1 MAVRIGYLL
10 PTRESVMEG
19 RHAAAPLLKLAET
32 AEDLGY
38 DSVWVGD
45 SLLARPRHE
54 PLTLLAGVAGRTT
67 NIALGTAILL
77 PALRNPVVMAHQIST
92 LDQVSDGR
100 TIIGVGIATD
110 QENIRNEFMAAGVPF
125 EKRVGRMLEGLRLCR
140 ALWSGEA
147 VDWDGRWT
155 VKQGIL
161 GPMPVQE
168 NGPPI
173 WIGGGAEAMIRRGY
187 AYLNKKL
194 DEKIIPE
201 LINQFLEY
209 YESNCTKKTKL
220 YPNILEILKGLK
232 EKEIKICICT
242 NKRQYLAE
250 KIIKELQIDNFFDV
264 VVGSQKSIQLK
275 PSTEMLEIFLKKLLL
290 KPKDVIFIG
299 DSTKDI
305 IPANILGMTSVF
317 VKYGYG
323 KIKESNKADFQI
335 SNAKELENFF

>member
-1 MAVRIGYLL
+1 MNKNFKCVAFDLDGTLIDSGPDLL
-10 PTRESVMEG
+10 
-19 RHAAAPLLKLAET
+19 
-32 AEDLGY
+32 
-38 DSVWVGD
+38 D
-45 SLLARPRHE
+45 SLNFVLQNNH
-54 PLTLLAGVAGRTT
+54 L
-67 NIALGTAILL
+67 NAI
-77 PALRNPVVMAHQIST
+77 NS
-92 LDQVSDGR
+92 S
-100 TIIGVGIATD
+100 IIGNLV
-110 QENIRNEFMAAGVPF
+110 
-125 EKRVGRMLEGLRLCR
+125 
-140 ALWSGEA
+140 
-147 VDWDGRWT
+147 
-155 VKQGIL
+155 
-161 GPMPVQE
+161 
-168 NGPPI
+168 
-173 WIGGGAEAMIRRGY
+173 GGGAEAMIRRGY

-209 YESNCTKKTKL
+209 YKSNCTKKTKL
-220 YPNILEILKGLK
+220 YPNIIEILKSLK

-264 VVGSQKSIQLK
+264 IVGSQKSIQLK
-275 PSTEMLEIFLKKLLL
+275 PSTEMLKIFLKKLSL

-323 KIKESNKADFQI
+323 KIKESSKADFQI

>member
-1 MAVRIGYLL
+1 MNKNFKCVAFDLDGTLIDSGPDLL
-10 PTRESVMEG
+10 
-19 RHAAAPLLKLAET
+19 
-32 AEDLGY
+32 
-38 DSVWVGD
+38 D
-45 SLLARPRHE
+45 SLNFVLQNNH
-54 PLTLLAGVAGRTT
+54 LNTI
-67 NIALGTAILL
+67 N
-77 PALRNPVVMAHQIST
+77 S
-92 LDQVSDGR
+92 S
-100 TIIGVGIATD
+100 IIGNLV
-110 QENIRNEFMAAGVPF
+110 
-125 EKRVGRMLEGLRLCR
+125 
-140 ALWSGEA
+140 
-147 VDWDGRWT
+147 
-155 VKQGIL
+155 
-161 GPMPVQE
+161 
-168 NGPPI
+168 
-173 WIGGGAEAMIRRGY
+173 GGGAEAMIRRGY

-220 YPNILEILKGLK
+220 YPNILEILKSLK

-264 VVGSQKSIQLK
+264 IVGSQKSIQLK

-335 SNAKELENFF
+335 SNAKELKNFF

>member
-1 MAVRIGYLL
+1 MNKNFKCVAFDLDGTLIDSGPDLL
-10 PTRESVMEG
+10 
-19 RHAAAPLLKLAET
+19 
-32 AEDLGY
+32 
-38 DSVWVGD
+38 D
-45 SLLARPRHE
+45 SLNFVLQKNH
-54 PLTLLAGVAGRTT
+54 LNT
-67 NIALGTAILL
+67 ID
-77 PALRNPVVMAHQIST
+77 S
-92 LDQVSDGR
+92 S
-100 TIIGVGIATD
+100 IIGNLV
-110 QENIRNEFMAAGVPF
+110 
-125 EKRVGRMLEGLRLCR
+125 
-140 ALWSGEA
+140 
-147 VDWDGRWT
+147 
-155 VKQGIL
+155 
-161 GPMPVQE
+161 
-168 NGPPI
+168 
-173 WIGGGAEAMIRRGY
+173 GGGAEAMIRRGY

-194 DEKIIPE
+194 EEKIIPE

-220 YPNILEILKGLK
+220 YPNILEILKSIK

-264 VVGSQKSIQLK
+264 IVGSQKSIQLK

-335 SNAKELENFF
+335 SNAKELEKFF

>member
-1 MAVRIGYLL
+1 MNKNFKCAAFDLDGTLIDSGPDLL
-10 PTRESVMEG
+10 
-19 RHAAAPLLKLAET
+19 
-32 AEDLGY
+32 
-38 DSVWVGD
+38 D
-45 SLLARPRHE
+45 SLNFVLQKNH
-54 PLTLLAGVAGRTT
+54 LNT
-67 NIALGTAILL
+67 ID
-77 PALRNPVVMAHQIST
+77 S
-92 LDQVSDGR
+92 S
-100 TIIGVGIATD
+100 IIGNLV
-110 QENIRNEFMAAGVPF
+110 
-125 EKRVGRMLEGLRLCR
+125 
-140 ALWSGEA
+140 
-147 VDWDGRWT
+147 
-155 VKQGIL
+155 
-161 GPMPVQE
+161 
-168 NGPPI
+168 
-173 WIGGGAEAMIRRGY
+173 GGGAEAMIRRGY

>member
-1 MAVRIGYLL
+1 MNKNFKCVAFDLDGTLIDSGPDLL
-10 PTRESVMEG
+10 
-19 RHAAAPLLKLAET
+19 
-32 AEDLGY
+32 
-38 DSVWVGD
+38 D
-45 SLLARPRHE
+45 SLNFVLQNNH
-54 PLTLLAGVAGRTT
+54 LNTI
-67 NIALGTAILL
+67 N
-77 PALRNPVVMAHQIST
+77 S
-92 LDQVSDGR
+92 S
-100 TIIGVGIATD
+100 IIGNLV
-110 QENIRNEFMAAGVPF
+110 
-125 EKRVGRMLEGLRLCR
+125 
-140 ALWSGEA
+140 
-147 VDWDGRWT
+147 
-155 VKQGIL
+155 
-161 GPMPVQE
+161 
-168 NGPPI
+168 
-173 WIGGGAEAMIRRGY
+173 GGGAEAMIRRGY

-220 YPNILEILKGLK
+220 YPNILEILKSLK

-250 KIIKELQIDNFFDV
+250 KIIKELQIDYFFDV

-335 SNAKELENFF
+335 SNAKELEIFF

>member
-1 MAVRIGYLL
+1 MNKNFKCVAFDLDGTLIDSGPDLL
-10 PTRESVMEG
+10 
-19 RHAAAPLLKLAET
+19 
-32 AEDLGY
+32 
-38 DSVWVGD
+38 D
-45 SLLARPRHE
+45 SLNFVLQNNH
-54 PLTLLAGVAGRTT
+54 LNTI
-67 NIALGTAILL
+67 N
-77 PALRNPVVMAHQIST
+77 S
-92 LDQVSDGR
+92 S
-100 TIIGVGIATD
+100 IIGNLV
-110 QENIRNEFMAAGVPF
+110 
-125 EKRVGRMLEGLRLCR
+125 
-140 ALWSGEA
+140 
-147 VDWDGRWT
+147 
-155 VKQGIL
+155 
-161 GPMPVQE
+161 
-168 NGPPI
+168 
-173 WIGGGAEAMIRRGY
+173 GGGAEAMIRRGY

-209 YESNCTKKTKL
+209 YKSNCTKKTKL
-220 YPNILEILKGLK
+220 YPNIIEILKSLK

-264 VVGSQKSIQLK
+264 IVGSQKSIQLK
-275 PSTEMLEIFLKKLLL
+275 PSTEMLKIFLKKLSL

>member
-1 MAVRIGYLL
+1 MNKNFKCVAFDLDGTLIDSGPDLL
-10 PTRESVMEG
+10 
-19 RHAAAPLLKLAET
+19 
-32 AEDLGY
+32 
-38 DSVWVGD
+38 D
-45 SLLARPRHE
+45 SLNF
-54 PLTLLAGVAGRTT
+54 V
-67 NIALGTAILL
+67 
-77 PALRNPVVMAHQIST
+77 LRKNHLNTINS
-92 LDQVSDGR
+92 S
-100 TIIGVGIATD
+100 IIGNLV
-110 QENIRNEFMAAGVPF
+110 
-125 EKRVGRMLEGLRLCR
+125 
-140 ALWSGEA
+140 
-147 VDWDGRWT
+147 
-155 VKQGIL
+155 
-161 GPMPVQE
+161 
-168 NGPPI
+168 
-173 WIGGGAEAMIRRGY
+173 GGGAEAMIRRGY

-220 YPNILEILKGLK
+220 YPNILEILKSLK
-232 EKEIKICICT
+232 EKKIKICICT

-264 VVGSQKSIQLK
+264 IVGSQKSVQLK

>member
-1 MAVRIGYLL
+1 MNKNFKCVAFDLDGTLIDSGPDLL
-10 PTRESVMEG
+10 
-19 RHAAAPLLKLAET
+19 
-32 AEDLGY
+32 
-38 DSVWVGD
+38 D
-45 SLLARPRHE
+45 SLNFVLQNNH
-54 PLTLLAGVAGRTT
+54 LNTI
-67 NIALGTAILL
+67 N
-77 PALRNPVVMAHQIST
+77 S
-92 LDQVSDGR
+92 S
-100 TIIGVGIATD
+100 IIGNLV
-110 QENIRNEFMAAGVPF
+110 
-125 EKRVGRMLEGLRLCR
+125 
-140 ALWSGEA
+140 
-147 VDWDGRWT
+147 
-155 VKQGIL
+155 
-161 GPMPVQE
+161 
-168 NGPPI
+168 
-173 WIGGGAEAMIRRGY
+173 GGGAEAMIRRGY
-187 AYLNKKL
+187 SYLNKKL

-220 YPNILEILKGLK
+220 YPNILEILKSLK

-264 VVGSQKSIQLK
+264 IVGSQKSIQLK

-290 KPKDVIFIG
+290 KPKEVIFIG

-335 SNAKELENFF
+335 SNAKELKNFF

>member
-1 MAVRIGYLL
+1 MNKNFKCVAFDLDGTLIDSGPDLL
-10 PTRESVMEG
+10 
-19 RHAAAPLLKLAET
+19 
-32 AEDLGY
+32 
-38 DSVWVGD
+38 D
-45 SLLARPRHE
+45 SLNFVLQNNH
-54 PLTLLAGVAGRTT
+54 LNTI
-67 NIALGTAILL
+67 N
-77 PALRNPVVMAHQIST
+77 S
-92 LDQVSDGR
+92 S
-100 TIIGVGIATD
+100 IIGNLV
-110 QENIRNEFMAAGVPF
+110 
-125 EKRVGRMLEGLRLCR
+125 
-140 ALWSGEA
+140 
-147 VDWDGRWT
+147 
-155 VKQGIL
+155 
-161 GPMPVQE
+161 
-168 NGPPI
+168 
-173 WIGGGAEAMIRRGY
+173 GGGAEAMIRRGY

-220 YPNILEILKGLK
+220 YPNILEILKSLK

-264 VVGSQKSIQLK
+264 IVGSQKSIQLK

-335 SNAKELENFF
+335 SNAKELEIFF

>member
-1 MAVRIGYLL
+1 MNKNFKCVAFDLDGTLIDSGPDLL
-10 PTRESVMEG
+10 
-19 RHAAAPLLKLAET
+19 
-32 AEDLGY
+32 
-38 DSVWVGD
+38 D
-45 SLLARPRHE
+45 SLNFVLQNNH
-54 PLTLLAGVAGRTT
+54 LNTI
-67 NIALGTAILL
+67 N
-77 PALRNPVVMAHQIST
+77 S
-92 LDQVSDGR
+92 S
-100 TIIGVGIATD
+100 IIGNLV
-110 QENIRNEFMAAGVPF
+110 
-125 EKRVGRMLEGLRLCR
+125 
-140 ALWSGEA
+140 
-147 VDWDGRWT
+147 
-155 VKQGIL
+155 
-161 GPMPVQE
+161 
-168 NGPPI
+168 
-173 WIGGGAEAMIRRGY
+173 GGGAEAMIRRGY

-220 YPNILEILKGLK
+220 YPNILEILKSLK

-264 VVGSQKSIQLK
+264 IVGSQKSIQLK

-323 KIKESNKADFQI
+323 KIKESNEADFQI
-335 SNAKELENFF
+335 SNAQELENFF

>member
-1 MAVRIGYLL
+1 MNKNFKCVAFDLDGTLIDSGPDLL
-10 PTRESVMEG
+10 
-19 RHAAAPLLKLAET
+19 
-32 AEDLGY
+32 
-38 DSVWVGD
+38 D
-45 SLLARPRHE
+45 SLNFVLQNNH
-54 PLTLLAGVAGRTT
+54 LNTI
-67 NIALGTAILL
+67 N
-77 PALRNPVVMAHQIST
+77 S
-92 LDQVSDGR
+92 S
-100 TIIGVGIATD
+100 IIGNLV
-110 QENIRNEFMAAGVPF
+110 
-125 EKRVGRMLEGLRLCR
+125 
-140 ALWSGEA
+140 
-147 VDWDGRWT
+147 
-155 VKQGIL
+155 
-161 GPMPVQE
+161 
-168 NGPPI
+168 
-173 WIGGGAEAMIRRGY
+173 GGGAEAMIRRGY

-220 YPNILEILKGLK
+220 YPNILEILKRLK

-264 VVGSQKSIQLK
+264 IVGSQKSIQLK

-335 SNAKELENFF
+335 SNAKELEIFF

>member
-1 MAVRIGYLL
+1 MNKNFKCVAFDLDGTLIDSGPDLL
-10 PTRESVMEG
+10 
-19 RHAAAPLLKLAET
+19 
-32 AEDLGY
+32 
-38 DSVWVGD
+38 D
-45 SLLARPRHE
+45 SLNFVLQNNH
-54 PLTLLAGVAGRTT
+54 LNTI
-67 NIALGTAILL
+67 N
-77 PALRNPVVMAHQIST
+77 S
-92 LDQVSDGR
+92 S
-100 TIIGVGIATD
+100 IIGNLV
-110 QENIRNEFMAAGVPF
+110 
-125 EKRVGRMLEGLRLCR
+125 
-140 ALWSGEA
+140 
-147 VDWDGRWT
+147 
-155 VKQGIL
+155 
-161 GPMPVQE
+161 
-168 NGPPI
+168 
-173 WIGGGAEAMIRRGY
+173 GGGAEAMIRRGY

-275 PSTEMLEIFLKKLLL
+275 PNTEMLEIFLKKLLL

>member
-1 MAVRIGYLL
+1 MNKNFKCVAFDLDGTLIDSGPDLL
-10 PTRESVMEG
+10 
-19 RHAAAPLLKLAET
+19 
-32 AEDLGY
+32 
-38 DSVWVGD
+38 D
-45 SLLARPRHE
+45 SLNFVLQNNH
-54 PLTLLAGVAGRTT
+54 L
-67 NIALGTAILL
+67 NSI
-77 PALRNPVVMAHQIST
+77 NS
-92 LDQVSDGR
+92 S
-100 TIIGVGIATD
+100 IIGNLV
-110 QENIRNEFMAAGVPF
+110 
-125 EKRVGRMLEGLRLCR
+125 
-140 ALWSGEA
+140 
-147 VDWDGRWT
+147 
-155 VKQGIL
+155 
-161 GPMPVQE
+161 
-168 NGPPI
+168 
-173 WIGGGAEAMIRRGY
+173 GGGAEAMIRRGY

-220 YPNILEILKGLK
+220 YPNILEILKSLK

-335 SNAKELENFF
+335 SNAKELEIFF

>member
-1 MAVRIGYLL
+1 MNKNFKCVAFDLDGTLIDSGPDLL
-10 PTRESVMEG
+10 
-19 RHAAAPLLKLAET
+19 
-32 AEDLGY
+32 
-38 DSVWVGD
+38 D
-45 SLLARPRHE
+45 SLNFVLQNNH
-54 PLTLLAGVAGRTT
+54 LNTI
-67 NIALGTAILL
+67 N
-77 PALRNPVVMAHQIST
+77 S
-92 LDQVSDGR
+92 S
-100 TIIGVGIATD
+100 IIGNLV
-110 QENIRNEFMAAGVPF
+110 
-125 EKRVGRMLEGLRLCR
+125 
-140 ALWSGEA
+140 
-147 VDWDGRWT
+147 
-155 VKQGIL
+155 
-161 GPMPVQE
+161 
-168 NGPPI
+168 
-173 WIGGGAEAMIRRGY
+173 GGGAEAMIRRGY

-220 YPNILEILKGLK
+220 YPNILEILKSLK

-335 SNAKELENFF
+335 SNAKELEKFF

>member
-1 MAVRIGYLL
+1 MNKNFKCVAFDLDGTLIDSGPDLL
-10 PTRESVMEG
+10 
-19 RHAAAPLLKLAET
+19 
-32 AEDLGY
+32 
-38 DSVWVGD
+38 D
-45 SLLARPRHE
+45 SLNFVLQNNH
-54 PLTLLAGVAGRTT
+54 LNTI
-67 NIALGTAILL
+67 N
-77 PALRNPVVMAHQIST
+77 S
-92 LDQVSDGR
+92 S
-100 TIIGVGIATD
+100 IIGNLV
-110 QENIRNEFMAAGVPF
+110 
-125 EKRVGRMLEGLRLCR
+125 
-140 ALWSGEA
+140 
-147 VDWDGRWT
+147 
-155 VKQGIL
+155 
-161 GPMPVQE
+161 
-168 NGPPI
+168 
-173 WIGGGAEAMIRRGY
+173 GGGAEAMIRRGY

-220 YPNILEILKGLK
+220 YPNILEILKSLK

-250 KIIKELQIDNFFDV
+250 KIIKELQIDNFFDLI
-264 VVGSQKSIQLK
+264 VGSQKSIQLK

-305 IPANILGMTSVF
+305 IPANILGMTSIF

>member
-1 MAVRIGYLL
+1 MNKNFKCVAF
-10 PTRESVMEG
+10 
-19 RHAAAPLLKLAET
+19 
-32 AEDLGY
+32 DLDGTLI
-38 DSVWVGD
+38 DSGPDFLD
-45 SLLARPRHE
+45 SLNFVLQNNH
-54 PLTLLAGVAGRTT
+54 LNTI
-67 NIALGTAILL
+67 N
-77 PALRNPVVMAHQIST
+77 S
-92 LDQVSDGR
+92 S
-100 TIIGVGIATD
+100 IIGNLV
-110 QENIRNEFMAAGVPF
+110 
-125 EKRVGRMLEGLRLCR
+125 
-140 ALWSGEA
+140 
-147 VDWDGRWT
+147 
-155 VKQGIL
+155 
-161 GPMPVQE
+161 
-168 NGPPI
+168 
-173 WIGGGAEAMIRRGY
+173 GGGAEAMIRRGY

-220 YPNILEILKGLK
+220 YPNILEILKSLK

-264 VVGSQKSIQLK
+264 IVGSQKSIQLK

-323 KIKESNKADFQI
+323 KIKESNEADFQI
-335 SNAKELENFF
+335 SNVQELENFF

>member
-1 MAVRIGYLL
+1 MNKNFKCVAFDLDGTLIDSGPDLL
-10 PTRESVMEG
+10 
-19 RHAAAPLLKLAET
+19 
-32 AEDLGY
+32 
-38 DSVWVGD
+38 D
-45 SLLARPRHE
+45 SLNFVLQNNH
-54 PLTLLAGVAGRTT
+54 LNTI
-67 NIALGTAILL
+67 N
-77 PALRNPVVMAHQIST
+77 S
-92 LDQVSDGR
+92 S
-100 TIIGVGIATD
+100 IIGNLV
-110 QENIRNEFMAAGVPF
+110 
-125 EKRVGRMLEGLRLCR
+125 
-140 ALWSGEA
+140 
-147 VDWDGRWT
+147 
-155 VKQGIL
+155 
-161 GPMPVQE
+161 
-168 NGPPI
+168 
-173 WIGGGAEAMIRRGY
+173 GGGAEAMIRRGY

-209 YESNCTKKTKL
+209 YESNCTNKTKL
-220 YPNILEILKGLK
+220 YPNILEILKSLK
-232 EKEIKICICT
+232 EKQIKICICT

-250 KIIKELQIDNFFDV
+250 KIIKELQIDNFFDFI
-264 VVGSQKSIQLK
+264 VGSQKSIQLK

>member
-1 MAVRIGYLL
+1 MNKNFKCAAFDLDGTLIDSGPDLL
-10 PTRESVMEG
+10 
-19 RHAAAPLLKLAET
+19 
-32 AEDLGY
+32 
-38 DSVWVGD
+38 D
-45 SLLARPRHE
+45 SLNFVLQKNH
-54 PLTLLAGVAGRTT
+54 LNT
-67 NIALGTAILL
+67 ID
-77 PALRNPVVMAHQIST
+77 S
-92 LDQVSDGR
+92 S
-100 TIIGVGIATD
+100 IIGNLV
-110 QENIRNEFMAAGVPF
+110 
-125 EKRVGRMLEGLRLCR
+125 
-140 ALWSGEA
+140 
-147 VDWDGRWT
+147 
-155 VKQGIL
+155 
-161 GPMPVQE
+161 
-168 NGPPI
+168 
-173 WIGGGAEAMIRRGY
+173 GGGAEAMIRRGY

-194 DEKIIPE
+194 DEKKIPE

-220 YPNILEILKGLK
+220 YPNILEILKSLK

>member
-1 MAVRIGYLL
+1 MNKNFKCVAFDLDGTLIDSGPDLL
-10 PTRESVMEG
+10 
-19 RHAAAPLLKLAET
+19 
-32 AEDLGY
+32 
-38 DSVWVGD
+38 D
-45 SLLARPRHE
+45 SLNFVLQNNH
-54 PLTLLAGVAGRTT
+54 LNTI
-67 NIALGTAILL
+67 N
-77 PALRNPVVMAHQIST
+77 S
-92 LDQVSDGR
+92 S
-100 TIIGVGIATD
+100 IIGNLV
-110 QENIRNEFMAAGVPF
+110 
-125 EKRVGRMLEGLRLCR
+125 
-140 ALWSGEA
+140 
-147 VDWDGRWT
+147 
-155 VKQGIL
+155 
-161 GPMPVQE
+161 
-168 NGPPI
+168 
-173 WIGGGAEAMIRRGY
+173 GGGAEAMIRRGY
-187 AYLNKKL
+187 SYLNKKL

-220 YPNILEILKGLK
+220 YPNILEILKSLK

-264 VVGSQKSIQLK
+264 IVGSQKSIQLK

>member
-1 MAVRIGYLL
+1 MNKNFKCVAFDLDGTLIDSGPDLL
-10 PTRESVMEG
+10 
-19 RHAAAPLLKLAET
+19 
-32 AEDLGY
+32 
-38 DSVWVGD
+38 D
-45 SLLARPRHE
+45 SLNFVLQNNH
-54 PLTLLAGVAGRTT
+54 LNTI
-67 NIALGTAILL
+67 N
-77 PALRNPVVMAHQIST
+77 S
-92 LDQVSDGR
+92 S
-100 TIIGVGIATD
+100 IIGNLV
-110 QENIRNEFMAAGVPF
+110 
-125 EKRVGRMLEGLRLCR
+125 
-140 ALWSGEA
+140 
-147 VDWDGRWT
+147 
-155 VKQGIL
+155 
-161 GPMPVQE
+161 
-168 NGPPI
+168 
-173 WIGGGAEAMIRRGY
+173 GGGAEAMIRRGY

-220 YPNILEILKGLK
+220 YPNILEILKSLK

-250 KIIKELQIDNFFDV
+250 KIIKELQIDNFFDFI
-264 VVGSQKSIQLK
+264 VGSQKSIQLK

-305 IPANILGMTSVF
+305 IPANILGMTSIF

>member
-1 MAVRIGYLL
+1 MNKNFKCVAFDLDGTLIDSGPDLL
-10 PTRESVMEG
+10 
-19 RHAAAPLLKLAET
+19 
-32 AEDLGY
+32 
-38 DSVWVGD
+38 D
-45 SLLARPRHE
+45 SLNFVLQKNH
-54 PLTLLAGVAGRTT
+54 LNT
-67 NIALGTAILL
+67 ID
-77 PALRNPVVMAHQIST
+77 S
-92 LDQVSDGR
+92 S
-100 TIIGVGIATD
+100 IIGNLV
-110 QENIRNEFMAAGVPF
+110 
-125 EKRVGRMLEGLRLCR
+125 
-140 ALWSGEA
+140 
-147 VDWDGRWT
+147 
-155 VKQGIL
+155 
-161 GPMPVQE
+161 
-168 NGPPI
+168 
-173 WIGGGAEAMIRRGY
+173 GGGAEAMIRRGY

-194 DEKIIPE
+194 EEKIIPE

-220 YPNILEILKGLK
+220 YPNILEILKSIK

-264 VVGSQKSIQLK
+264 IVGSQKSVQLK

-335 SNAKELENFF
+335 SNAKELEKFF

>member
-1 MAVRIGYLL
+1 MNKNFKCVAFDLDGTLIDSGPDLL
-10 PTRESVMEG
+10 
-19 RHAAAPLLKLAET
+19 
-32 AEDLGY
+32 
-38 DSVWVGD
+38 D
-45 SLLARPRHE
+45 SLNFVLQNNH
-54 PLTLLAGVAGRTT
+54 LNTI
-67 NIALGTAILL
+67 NS
-77 PALRNPVVMAHQIST
+77 N
-92 LDQVSDGR
+92 
-100 TIIGVGIATD
+100 IIGNLV
-110 QENIRNEFMAAGVPF
+110 
-125 EKRVGRMLEGLRLCR
+125 
-140 ALWSGEA
+140 
-147 VDWDGRWT
+147 
-155 VKQGIL
+155 
-161 GPMPVQE
+161 
-168 NGPPI
+168 
-173 WIGGGAEAMIRRGY
+173 GGGAEAMIRRGY

-335 SNAKELENFF
+335 SNAKELEKFF

>member
-1 MAVRIGYLL
+1 MNKNFKCVAFDLDGTLIDSGPDLL
-10 PTRESVMEG
+10 
-19 RHAAAPLLKLAET
+19 
-32 AEDLGY
+32 
-38 DSVWVGD
+38 D
-45 SLLARPRHE
+45 SLNFVLQNNH
-54 PLTLLAGVAGRTT
+54 LNTI
-67 NIALGTAILL
+67 N
-77 PALRNPVVMAHQIST
+77 S
-92 LDQVSDGR
+92 S
-100 TIIGVGIATD
+100 IIGNLV
-110 QENIRNEFMAAGVPF
+110 
-125 EKRVGRMLEGLRLCR
+125 
-140 ALWSGEA
+140 
-147 VDWDGRWT
+147 
-155 VKQGIL
+155 
-161 GPMPVQE
+161 
-168 NGPPI
+168 
-173 WIGGGAEAMIRRGY
+173 GGGAEAMIRRGY

-220 YPNILEILKGLK
+220 YPNILEILKSLK

-335 SNAKELENFF
+335 SNAKELEIFF

>member
-1 MAVRIGYLL
+1 MNKNFKCVAFDLNGTLIDSGPDLL
-10 PTRESVMEG
+10 
-19 RHAAAPLLKLAET
+19 
-32 AEDLGY
+32 
-38 DSVWVGD
+38 D
-45 SLLARPRHE
+45 SLNFVLQNNH
-54 PLTLLAGVAGRTT
+54 LNTI
-67 NIALGTAILL
+67 N
-77 PALRNPVVMAHQIST
+77 S
-92 LDQVSDGR
+92 S
-100 TIIGVGIATD
+100 IIGNLV
-110 QENIRNEFMAAGVPF
+110 
-125 EKRVGRMLEGLRLCR
+125 
-140 ALWSGEA
+140 
-147 VDWDGRWT
+147 
-155 VKQGIL
+155 
-161 GPMPVQE
+161 
-168 NGPPI
+168 
-173 WIGGGAEAMIRRGY
+173 GGGAEAMIRRGY

-220 YPNILEILKGLK
+220 YPNILEILKSLK

-250 KIIKELQIDNFFDV
+250 KIIKELQIDNFFNV
-264 VVGSQKSIQLK
+264 IVGSQKSIQLK

-335 SNAKELENFF
+335 SNAKELEIFF

>member
-1 MAVRIGYLL
+1 MNKNFKCVAFDLDGTLIDSGPDLL
-10 PTRESVMEG
+10 
-19 RHAAAPLLKLAET
+19 
-32 AEDLGY
+32 
-38 DSVWVGD
+38 D
-45 SLLARPRHE
+45 SLNFVLQNNH
-54 PLTLLAGVAGRTT
+54 LNTI
-67 NIALGTAILL
+67 N
-77 PALRNPVVMAHQIST
+77 S
-92 LDQVSDGR
+92 S
-100 TIIGVGIATD
+100 IIGNLV
-110 QENIRNEFMAAGVPF
+110 
-125 EKRVGRMLEGLRLCR
+125 
-140 ALWSGEA
+140 
-147 VDWDGRWT
+147 
-155 VKQGIL
+155 
-161 GPMPVQE
+161 
-168 NGPPI
+168 
-173 WIGGGAEAMIRRGY
+173 GGGAEAMIRRGY

-220 YPNILEILKGLK
+220 YPNILEILKSLK

-264 VVGSQKSIQLK
+264 IVGSQKSIQLK

>member
-1 MAVRIGYLL
+1 MNKNFKCVAFDLDGTLINSGPDLL
-10 PTRESVMEG
+10 
-19 RHAAAPLLKLAET
+19 
-32 AEDLGY
+32 
-38 DSVWVGD
+38 D
-45 SLLARPRHE
+45 SLNFVLQNNH
-54 PLTLLAGVAGRTT
+54 LNTI
-67 NIALGTAILL
+67 N
-77 PALRNPVVMAHQIST
+77 S
-92 LDQVSDGR
+92 S
-100 TIIGVGIATD
+100 IIGNLV
-110 QENIRNEFMAAGVPF
+110 
-125 EKRVGRMLEGLRLCR
+125 
-140 ALWSGEA
+140 
-147 VDWDGRWT
+147 
-155 VKQGIL
+155 
-161 GPMPVQE
+161 
-168 NGPPI
+168 
-173 WIGGGAEAMIRRGY
+173 GGGAEAMIRRGY

-220 YPNILEILKGLK
+220 YPNILEILKSLK

-264 VVGSQKSIQLK
+264 IVGSQKSIQLK

-335 SNAKELENFF
+335 SNAKELEIFF